1 MRERL
6 QGLLHQREE
15 TRPAYQD
22 RRFRSWLHESA
33 LTYALATC
41 SISENNTL
49 QYKYIQS
56 ILAGII
62 GIDVHQDVLIH

>member
-1 MRERL
+1 MGCRDFDIR
-6 QGLLHQREE
+6 GRRSDQR
-15 TRPAYQD
+15 TKINAV
-22 RRFRSWLHESA
+22 RSWWHESA

-56 ILAGII
+56 ILAGIF